1 MICFYENIQS
11 QLSAYAD
18 NHQIYISS
26 EKIDN
31 VTNSLEEDGIQLV
44 AMKTFNLNWVLTLT
58 TTKYI
63 FRVRRLTTSWTV
75 LRRTGIQLVAGI
87 NPTTSQVIHR
97 GLVMSQEVKKAVHI
111 DGHKIQ
117 QAQEIKLLGVMLDV
131 NLQFS
136 EHIKQIWTKTSR
148 RIGVLS
154 TLRNLIPTTAR
165 LTIYKTAD
173 MPHFTYSSLILHF
186 CKASDGR
193 NLERINERGL
203 QTVYN
208 DWSTS
213 YNDLLSRAKT
223 TKLYNRKLQDIAIF
237 MFKIKHSML
246 PSSVTELFNTSHS
259 NYNLRNAGFRQEC
272 FNTTKYSKHSL
283 RHFGP
288 LLWSKIRREPRSVPT
303 LSNFKK
309 DIRKT
314 DFASLI
320 DDLSNNCVLCKN

>member
-1 MICFYENIQS
+1 
-11 QLSAYAD
+11 
-18 NHQIYISS
+18 
-26 EKIDN
+26 
-31 VTNSLEEDGIQLV
+31 
-44 AMKTFNLNWVLTLT
+44 
-58 TTKYI
+58 
-63 FRVRRLTTSWTV
+63 
-75 LRRTGIQLVAGI
+75 
-87 NPTTSQVIHR
+87 
-97 GLVMSQEVKKAVHI
+97 
-111 DGHKIQ
+111 
-117 QAQEIKLLGVMLDV
+117 
-131 NLQFS
+131 
-136 EHIKQIWTKTSR
+136 
-148 RIGVLS
+148 
-154 TLRNLIPTTAR
+154 
-165 LTIYKTAD
+165 
-173 MPHFTYSSLILHF
+173 MPHFTYSSLISHF

-213 YNDLLSRAKT
+213 YDDLLSRAKT

-309 DIRKT
+309 GIRKT

-320 DDLSNNCVLCKN
+320 DDLSNNCVLCKNQHWFASPFCSFLELLNLRFRDIIRQLFIRTRIQS